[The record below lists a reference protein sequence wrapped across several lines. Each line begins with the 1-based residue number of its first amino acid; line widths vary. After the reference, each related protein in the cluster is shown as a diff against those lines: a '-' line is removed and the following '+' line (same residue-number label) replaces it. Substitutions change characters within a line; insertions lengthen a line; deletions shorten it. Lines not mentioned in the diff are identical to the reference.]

1 MTAGH
6 QVIDATQL
14 EGRISATTGGL
25 VISNNRV
32 PLEDV
37 AVLLLGN
44 AASVTGGALTLLAR
58 YDVVLLNCDW
68 RGVPDSVAYGWSRN
82 SRVATRH
89 RAQAELSE
97 PRRKSAWQAIVRAK
111 ILGQQR
117 NLEAANHIAAL
128 RLAEIRKSV
137 RSGDPSNCEA
147 QAARVYWNSLFESET
162 FARIPGGE
170 DRTNSLLNYGYAVL
184 RGFVIQAVVAAGL
197 WPTYGIWHRNRSNTF
212 VLADDLIEPF
222 RPAVDFCVLTMASDL
237 SVNDKP
243 AKKELV
249 GVPSRQMGK
258 EGSTVLT
265 SIRDF
270 SSQLAMYLEGERD
283 YLAPPTWAPVDADQD
298 SFEAEDG

>member
-1 MTAGH
+1 MSAGR
-6 QVIDATQL
+6 QVIDATRL
-14 EGRISATTGGL
+14 EGHISATTGGL
-25 VISNNRV
+25 VVAGKRV

-68 RGVPDSVAYGWSRN
+68 RGVPDSVAYGWSHN
-82 SRVATRH
+82 SRVAARH

-117 NLEAANHIAAL
+117 NLEAANRIASL
-128 RLAEIRKSV
+128 RVAEIRKSV

-147 QAARVYWNSLFESET
+147 QAARVYWDALFDDET
-162 FARIPGGE
+162 FARIPGGD
-170 DRTNSLLNYGYAVL
+170 DRINSLLNYGYAVL
-184 RGFVIQAVVAAGL
+184 RGFVIQAIVAAGL

-222 RPAVDFCVLTMASDL
+222 RPAVDYCVLNMAGNLTLD
-237 SVNDKP
+237 DKL

-249 GVPSRQMGK
+249 AVSSQTMGAG
-258 EGSTVLT
+258 GSTVLT
-265 SIRDF
+265 SIRGF
-270 SSQLAMYLEGERD
+270 ASQLASYVEGERD
-283 YLAPPTWAPVDADQD
+283 HLVPPSWAPGQPADD
-298 SFEAEDG
+298 TFEAEDG

>member
-1 MTAGH
+1 MTAGR

-14 EGRISATTGGL
+14 EGHISSTTGGL
-25 VISNNRV
+25 LIAGRRV

-44 AASVTGGALTLLAR
+44 SASVTGGALTLLAR
-58 YDVVLLNCDW
+58 YDVILLNCDW
-68 RGVPDSVAYGWSRN
+68 RGVPDSVAYGWSHN
-82 SRVATRH
+82 SRVAARH

-117 NLEAANHIAAL
+117 NLEASNQIAAL
-128 RLAEIRKSV
+128 RLAEIRKAV

-147 QAARVYWNSLFESET
+147 QAARVYWDALFDSET
-162 FARIPGGE
+162 FNRIPGGD
-170 DRTNSLLNYGYAVL
+170 DRLNSLLNYGYAVM
-184 RGFVIQAVVAAGL
+184 RGFVIQAIVAAGL
-197 WPTYGIWHRNRSNTF
+197 WPTYGLWHRNRSNTF

-222 RPAVDFCVLTMASDL
+222 RPAVDYCVLTMADHL
-237 SVNDKP
+237 TLDDKP

-249 GVPSRQMGK
+249 AVSSQMMGSA
-258 EGSTVLT
+258 GSTVLT

-270 SSQLAMYLEGERD
+270 ASQLAIYLEDERD
-283 YLAPPTWAPVDADQD
+283 HLTPPSWIPGLPLEDA
-298 SFEAEDG
+298 FEAEDG

>member
-1 MTAGH
+1 MTAGR
-6 QVIDATQL
+6 QVIDATRL
-14 EGRISATTGGL
+14 EGAISATTGGL
-25 VISNNRV
+25 LISGKRV

-44 AASVTGGALTLLAR
+44 TSSVTGGALSLLAR
-58 YDVVLLNCDW
+58 YDVILLNCDW
-68 RGVPDSVAYGWSRN
+68 RGVPDSVAYGWSHN

-117 NLEAANHIAAL
+117 NLEASNHRAAL
-128 RLAEIRKSV
+128 RLAEIRKLV

-147 QAARVYWNSLFESET
+147 QAARVYWDSLFGGET
-162 FARIPGGE
+162 FRRVPGGD
-170 DRTNSLLNYGYAVL
+170 DRINSLLNYGYAVL
-184 RGFVIQAVVAAGL
+184 RGFVIQAIVAAGL

-222 RPAVDFCVLTMASDL
+222 RPTVDHCVLTMADGL
-237 SVNDKP
+237 TLDDKL
-243 AKKELV
+243 AKKQLV
-249 GVPSRQMGK
+249 AVSSLPMGS

-270 SSQLAMYLEGERD
+270 ASQLGSYVEDERD
-283 YLAPPTWAPVDADQD
+283 HLTPPSWIPGQPDDELI
-298 SFEAEDG
+298 EAEDG